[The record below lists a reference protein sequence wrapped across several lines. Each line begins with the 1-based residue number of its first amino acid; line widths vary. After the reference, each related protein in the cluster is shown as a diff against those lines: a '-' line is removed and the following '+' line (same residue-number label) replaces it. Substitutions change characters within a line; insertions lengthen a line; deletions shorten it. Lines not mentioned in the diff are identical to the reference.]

1 MGRNAGVL
9 NGALG
14 LPSLHGVDLHR
25 SPATVRLLAVEPFSK
40 KRQNFGHPNLRE
52 QEDRHSSRVF
62 ADVRFK
68 EL

>member
-14 LPSLHGVDLHR
+14 LPSLLGADLHR

-40 KRQNFGHPNLRE
+40 KRQNSVIRLLESKKTATPPGFSLM
-52 QEDRHSSRVF
+52 
-62 ADVRFK
+62 
-68 EL
+68 

>member
-1 MGRNAGVL
+1 MGSRNAVVL

-14 LPSLHGVDLHR
+14 LSSLHGVELQR
-25 SPATVRLLAVEPFSK
+25 SPATVRLLAVETLLKNVRTSVIRLLESK
-40 KRQNFGHPNLRE
+40 KTATP
-52 QEDRHSSRVF
+52 RVS

>member
-14 LPSLHGVDLHR
+14 LPSLHGADLHR

-40 KRQNFGHPNLRE
+40 TSEFGHPTLRE
-52 QEDRHSSRVF
+52 QEDRHSPGFS
-62 ADVRFK
+62 
-68 EL
+68 LM